1 MNPVPPRSASLN
13 WKEIDR
19 ILADM
24 DLAGTF
30 IQEVRQPSHDRVVL
44 ELFRPGGESS
54 GGPGQSLHLLLC
66 ASQQYPRIHPLS
78 GRPGNPA
85 KPPRF
90 CMFLRAR
97 VGGGRIVSATQIGA
111 ERIVAIRIAHGDGE
125 RILYARLWGSAA
137 NLLLTET
144 DGRILDV
151 LFRRPKRGELSGGS
165 FVPQAREGAPAR
177 EYEVR
182 SIDGEGPFAAR
193 VERLFRELESSGGR
207 EKLLAQA
214 EAALE
219 GRDNAVGANLSKLR
233 KKLEEYADRDRAKE
247 IGDLITSSLHAVHKG
262 DGWLRVEDFFH
273 DGQKVEIQLRPDLTP
288 AQNAELYYE
297 KYHKARQGYATVQEE
312 IRRLEAAQE
321 GILRDREFLK
331 EVEAA
336 IGGTDAAEAGSKLP
350 GADVERLKK
359 IAGATGERRT
369 MEPSAPGSPG
379 LTFHSPP
386 YRIIVG
392 RTAAENDELLRHRM
406 RGNDW
411 WFHSRDYPGAYV
423 FVKAPPG
430 KSLPLETMLDA
441 ASLALHYSKGKMAGA
456 GDVYYTQVKYLR
468 RPKEGKKGLVL
479 PVREKNLRV
488 KLDPARI
495 ERLRGN

>member
-1 MNPVPPRSASLN
+1 MSTAPARPASLN
-13 WKEIDR
+13 WKEID
-19 ILADM
+19 LLLSEM
-24 DLAGTF
+24 DPAGTF
-30 IQEVRQPSHDRVVL
+30 IQEVRQPAHDRVVL
-44 ELFRPGGESS
+44 ELFRPGGEST
-54 GGPGQSLHLLLC
+54 GGPGQSLHMLLC
-66 ASQQYPRIHPLS
+66 ASQQYPRVHTLS

-97 VGGGRIVSATQIGA
+97 IGGGRIVEASQAGA
-111 ERIVAIRIAHGDGE
+111 QRIVALRIAHADGE

-137 NLLLTET
+137 NLLLTDAE
-144 DGRILDV
+144 GRILDV
-151 LFRRPKRGELSGGS
+151 LFRRPKRGEVSGGS
-165 FVPQAREGAPAR
+165 FVPEAGYAAPAK
-177 EYEVR
+177 EYAVR
-182 SIDGEGPFAAR
+182 RIDGEGPFCAR
-193 VERLFRELESSGGR
+193 VERYFRELESSGGR
-207 EKLLAQA
+207 ERLLAQA
-214 EAALE
+214 QAALE
-219 GRDNAVGANLSKLR
+219 GRDNAVASNLSKLR
-233 KKLEEYADRDRAKE
+233 RKLSEYADRDRARE
-247 IGDLITSSLHAVHKG
+247 IGDLITSSLHLVRKG
-262 DGWLRVEDFFH
+262 DEWLCVEDFFH
-273 DGQKVEIQLRPDLTP
+273 DGRTVEIRLRPELSP

-297 KYHKARQGYATVQEE
+297 KYRKGRLGFSTVQEE

-321 GILRDREFLK
+321 GILRDRAFLK
-331 EVEAA
+331 AIEAA
-336 IGGTDAAEAGSKLP
+336 QEAASRLSGPEL
-350 GADVERLKK
+350 ERLKK
-359 IAGATGERRT
+359 IAGTAGERRV

-392 RTAAENDELLRHRM
+392 RTAAENDELLRHKM

-423 FVKAPPG
+423 FVKAPAG

-441 ASLALHYSKGKMAGA
+441 ASLALHYSKGKNAGA

-495 ERLRGN
+495 ERLRGE